1 MLELRS
7 RTSIRRVGLG
17 VLTAFAVLVAT
28 PALAAPT
35 ITLDR
40 TIRTTPFDGSSVTMR
55 DHEGSAY
62 VPQDGSLW
70 LADDNGDAIYEVNP
84 VTGALKRRL
93 SQSDFSSAPMVGGG
107 PQAGVNRSED
117 FESLAYDADSDTL
130 YLFSGPCCTSSMEP
144 TAFRL
149 TRGPGGS
156 LQVTDWQDLPAT
168 ADYTGAAWNPA
179 DDTVYVGKAQ
189 QFRSFDY
196 ATGSQGSTFSV
207 GGVSGITGMDFSA
220 NGADLFVTTSTER
233 LIRISWASRTIVNG
247 WNFDL
252 TPFDVLDSRAVS
264 LIAGQYYVS
273 DGSDARPAGPL
284 KYAVFVFDVTDGG
297 APVNAS
303 FTANPTSG
311 PAPLTVNFTD
321 TSTGNPAPNSWNWS
335 FGDGGSSTARHP
347 SHTYTSNGTFTVTL
361 TVSNG
366 VTTDTATGTIEVG
379 DEPPPS
385 GNLVGN
391 PGFETDTFGWST
403 AGSGAGVA
411 LTRVQPGHSGT
422 WAARLTNGATGNR
435 KIVLNDTPNWVT
447 TTQAGTYTASIWVKS
462 NASVPVKIQLREMNG
477 STVVRSR
484 VTTTT
489 VGAAWTQISVSHTI
503 QSPGTTLDLQVFI
516 PRASAP
522 PGRFLDADDASIT
535 RA

>member
-7 RTSIRRVGLG
+7 RTSIRRVGFG
-17 VLTAFAVLVAT
+17 VLTAFAVMIAT

-40 TIRTTPFDGSSVTMR
+40 TIRTTPFNGSSVTMR

-62 VPQDGSLW
+62 VPVDGSLW
-70 LADDNGDAIYEVNP
+70 LADDNGDSIYEVNP
-84 VTGALKRRL
+84 VTGNLKRRIA
-93 SQSDFSSAPMVGGG
+93 QSAFSSAPMVGGG
-107 PQAGVNRSED
+107 PQAGADRSED
-117 FESLAYDADSDTL
+117 FESLAYDANSDTL
-130 YLFSGPCCTSSMEP
+130 YLFSGPCCTSAIEP

-149 TRGPGGS
+149 TRQGGR
-156 LQVTDWQDLPAT
+156 LEVLDWQDLAST

-233 LIRISWASRTIVNG
+233 MIRIDWANRSIVSG

-264 LIAGQYYVS
+264 LIGGQYFVS
-273 DGSDARPAGPL
+273 DGADSRPAGPL
-284 KYAVFVFDVTDGG
+284 KYAVFVFDVTNGG

-321 TSTGNPAPNSWNWS
+321 TSTGNPAPNSWSWT
-335 FGDGGSSTARHP
+335 FGDGGISNVRNP
-347 SHTYTSNGTFTVTL
+347 SHTYTTNGTFTVTL

-403 AGSGAGVA
+403 SGSGAGVTI
-411 LTRVQPGHSGT
+411 TRVSPGHSGT
-422 WAARLTNGATGNR
+422 WAARLTNGATGPR

-447 TTQAGTYTASIWVKS
+447 TTQAGTYTASIWVKT

-477 STVVRSR
+477 SSVVRSR
-484 VTTTT
+484 ITTAT
-489 VGAAWTQISVSHTI
+489 VGAAWTQISVTHTI
-503 QSPGTTLDLQVFI
+503 LSPGTTLDLQVFI

-522 PGRFLDADDASIT
+522 PGRSLDADDVSIT